1 MKTQQCFVFVKV
13 SKLNLKMCMERW
25 TQYVN
30 EILEVMQA
38 CMTLFFFW
46 EGGVYLYNRDFIFS
60 CLASC
65 FSEPLSL
72 KCSALKVEMSHIT
85 A

>member
-38 CMTLFFFW
+38 CMTLFFFFGR
-46 EGGVYLYNRDFIFS
+46 GGCIYIIEISFS
-60 CLASC
+60 A
-65 FSEPLSL
+65 
-72 KCSALKVEMSHIT
+72 A
-85 A
+85 

>member
-38 CMTLFFFW
+38 CMTLFFFLGG
-46 EGGVYLYNRDFIFS
+46 GGVFI
-60 CLASC
+60 
-65 FSEPLSL
+65 
-72 KCSALKVEMSHIT
+72 
-85 A
+85 